1 MLKIYSKFLLVIL
14 FLVSIGC
21 AKRGNITGGEKDT
34 LAPVLDASI
43 PKNFSTNFDG
53 KIIKL
58 YFNEYV
64 KLKDINK
71 QLVVSP
77 PMNSPPE
84 VFPANSSKFLTIKIK
99 DTLQPNTTY
108 SFNFGQ
114 SIQDNNEGNPYSQ
127 FKYVFST
134 GSYIDSLSIKGTIK
148 DALEQT
154 TDNFVNVMLY
164 EKNDLFTDSIIYK
177 EKPRYVTNTL
187 DSLTAFKIEN
197 IKAGNYLLVAVKDSN
212 KNYKFDPKSD
222 RIGFYSQP
230 ITVPSAENY
239 ELALFRET
247 PTFKALKPSQAAGNR
262 LTMGYEGNP
271 KAIEVLLK
279 NGNEIIPTL
288 VTQLPDKDS
297 VNVWFQPVKADSL
310 QFSVSKEKFNKDFSV
325 KIKSQALDSLKITA
339 EQSGVLEFRSTFTLK
354 STTPL
359 VQFDATKMSLRNK
372 DSVLVVFTNEYDA
385 FEQNLK
391 INFKKAP
398 SEQYTFELLPGALID
413 FFEKAN
419 DTLSFKMATKST
431 SDYGNLTLNLK
442 NIKQF
447 PIIVELTDA
456 KGKVLA
462 TEYSENNATI
472 VFEGLEPNKFML
484 RVIYDDNKNK
494 VWDAGNYL
502 GKRQSETVI
511 YFPSA
516 LDVRANWDVNQD
528 FDLGE

>member
-1 MLKIYSKFLLVIL
+1 
-14 FLVSIGC
+14 
-21 AKRGNITGGEKDT
+21 
-34 LAPVLDASI
+34 
-43 PKNFSTNFDG
+43 
-53 KIIKL
+53 
-58 YFNEYV
+58 
-64 KLKDINK
+64 
-71 QLVVSP
+71 
-77 PMNSPPE
+77 
-84 VFPANSSKFLTIKIK
+84 
-99 DTLQPNTTY
+99 
-108 SFNFGQ
+108 
-114 SIQDNNEGNPYSQ
+114 
-127 FKYVFST
+127 
-134 GSYIDSLSIKGTIK
+134 
-148 DALEQT
+148 
-154 TDNFVNVMLY
+154 
-164 EKNDLFTDSIIYK
+164 
-177 EKPRYVTNTL
+177 
-187 DSLTAFKIEN
+187 
-197 IKAGNYLLVAVKDSN
+197 
-212 KNYKFDPKSD
+212 
-222 RIGFYSQP
+222 
-230 ITVPSAENY
+230 
-239 ELALFRET
+239 
-247 PTFKALKPSQAAGNR
+247 
-262 LTMGYEGNP
+262 
-271 KAIEVLLK
+271 
-279 NGNEIIPTL
+279 
-288 VTQLPDKDS
+288 
-297 VNVWFQPVKADSL
+297 
-310 QFSVSKEKFNKDFSV
+310 
-325 KIKSQALDSLKITA
+325 
-339 EQSGVLEFRSTFTLK
+339 
-354 STTPL
+354 
-359 VQFDATKMSLRNK
+359 MSLRNK

-502 GKRQSETVI
+502 EKRQSETVI